1 MSKCHRTRA
10 RIALISAIAR
20 CYPKSGLVLLA
31 NISNL
36 EEELHLPVRYNSLAR
51 QKMAETPLVYLL
63 RNGSFLYDQAIA
75 QVHIFAAMQ
84 NWKRIDT
91 RSIGGPQQRPN
102 CLMFSYFSQRT

>member
-1 MSKCHRTRA
+1 
-10 RIALISAIAR
+10 
-20 CYPKSGLVLLA
+20 
-31 NISNL
+31 
-36 EEELHLPVRYNSLAR
+36 
-51 QKMAETPLVYLL
+51 MAETPLVYLL

-102 CLMFSYFSQRT
+102 RLILSYFSQRT